1 MTPKSK
7 DWCLCKRREN
17 EIWTQRENGHMKT
30 QTETEGMLPKGK
42 ERQEHLE
49 QQEARKNFPYSLWK
63 ECFPSNILSLNSGL
77 LDWERKKYLLF

>member
-1 MTPKSK
+1 
-7 DWCLCKRREN
+7 
-17 EIWTQRENGHMKT
+17 MKT

-42 ERQEHLE
+42 ERQEHLD

-63 ECFPSNILSLNSGL
+63 ECYPSNILSLNSGL